1 MHVVCLDLE
10 GVLIPEIWINIALKT
25 GIEELKIT
33 TRDEPNYDK
42 LMTRRLKILQENGIT
57 LPMIQTII
65 NKMEPLEGAFEFIK
79 WLRNYTQVV
88 IVTDSFKEFAMP
100 LLIKLGSPFAFCHN
114 LEVNDEGIIINYV
127 LRIKDMKKVTL
138 QKFKEMNYKSIAIG
152 DSYNDIDMLKTA
164 DNGILFKP
172 PVNVEEEY
180 PNFPSLRN
188 YEDLKQAVSKIIGF

>member
-25 GIEELKIT
+25 GITELKIT

-42 LMTRRLKILQENGIT
+42 LMTRRLKILKENQIT
-57 LPMIQTII
+57 LPKIQQII
-65 NKMEPLEGAFEFIK
+65 STMDPLNGATEFIN
-79 WLRNYTQVV
+79 WLRNHTQFV
-88 IVTDSFKEFAMP
+88 IVTDSFKEFAKP
-100 LLIKLGSPFAFCHN
+100 LLFKLGSPFAFCHS
-114 LEVNDEGIIINYV
+114 LKVNDAGIIINYT

-164 DNGILFKP
+164 DHGILFRP

-180 PNFPSLRN
+180 PEFPSLKE
-188 YEDLKQAVSKIIGF
+188 YEDLKQSISNIISF

>member
-42 LMTRRLKILQENGIT
+42 LMTRRLKILQENEIT
-57 LPMIQTII
+57 LPMIQNII
-65 NKMEPLEGAFEFIK
+65 KTMDPLEGASEFIK

-100 LLIKLGSPFAFCHN
+100 LLIKLGNPFAFCHN
-114 LEVNDEGIIINYV
+114 LIVTDEGIIIDYA

-152 DSYNDIDMLKTA
+152 DSYNDIDMLITA
-164 DNGILFKP
+164 DHGILFRP

-180 PNFPSLRN
+180 PNFPSLRK
-188 YEDLKQAVSKIIGF
+188 YEDLKQAVSNIIGF